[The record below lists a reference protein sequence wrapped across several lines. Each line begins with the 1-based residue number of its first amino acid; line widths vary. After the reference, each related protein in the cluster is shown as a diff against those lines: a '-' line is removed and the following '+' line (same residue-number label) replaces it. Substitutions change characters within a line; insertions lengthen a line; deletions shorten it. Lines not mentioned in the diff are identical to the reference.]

1 MNVDD
6 FGFPACFVFWGSC
19 YSSAFG
25 LQHKSEQQSYHHSL
39 ENEKPSTTTAAFQH
53 TQRHTT
59 RVQNRPHTRKGV
71 FQEYNAR
78 AASNRQIKEIPGDIC
93 ACLTITS
100 LCHTPRREPR
110 PPADAHTNEISPNP
124 GKRSRLQSKTRKAQ
138 TLAPQ
143 TSPCYGCRPRHSHR
157 TRCRRPPATR
167 RNTTS
172 TPQPAA
178 AGE

>member
-1 MNVDD
+1 MILDSQHVL
-6 FGFPACFVFWGSC
+6 
-19 YSSAFG
+19 SSGALAI
-25 LQHKSEQQSYHHSL
+25 LQLLGCSTKASSKATTIRLKMRNHQPRPQHSSTRSGIPREYRTGHTRGKEYHRSTTLEQQATVRSRRYL
-39 ENEKPSTTTAAFQH
+39 G
-53 TQRHTT
+53 R
-59 RVQNRPHTRKGV
+59 
-71 FQEYNAR
+71 
-78 AASNRQIKEIPGDIC
+78 DIC

-143 TSPCYGCRPRHSHR
+143 TTPCYGCRPRHSHR